1 MRKKLLYVNTV
12 TLMLLKIFGFI
23 VKKLLFIVG

>member
-1 MRKKLLYVNTV
+1 MRKQLLYVNTV

-23 VKKLLFIVG
+23 VKKLLFIVW